1 MSKTHTE
8 LVPHI
13 EEITR
18 ALQNEIDS
26 HEIESEL
33 DTFVNTFGISLS
45 EAKRAIIKKLGGN
58 PQSLSRLRTYR
69 VSELQ
74 PGLSRVDI
82 NGRILSVMKR
92 TYERKGE
99 ERNLFSGILADG
111 TGKIEFTAWEDYGL
125 REGEACTFS
134 NCYTKPWHGR
144 TQLNLGRISEV
155 KKISDDVLPPAEEL
169 MKDTLITVDQLT
181 QMGGAPGARVNGL
194 VVGIRNGSGLVFRCP
209 ECNRVLLK
217 ENCMLHG
224 PNKGKPDLRIKGI
237 LDDGYGSLYFITNR
251 EVTEQIAGMDLEEC
265 MRIASERMDSKVVR
279 DIVAEKLEGKYVSAT
294 GDVFTDDY
302 RTSMLIQSLTPL
314 QSDVREEAIVML
326 KALEGCT

>member
-99 ERNLFSGILADG
+99 DRNLFSGILADG
-111 TGKIEFTAWEDYGL
+111 TGKIEFTAWEESPMPNIITLNCACYG
-125 REGEACTFS
+125 
-134 NCYTKPWHGR
+134 
-144 TQLNLGRISEV
+144 
-155 KKISDDVLPPAEEL
+155 
-169 MKDTLITVDQLT
+169 
-181 QMGGAPGARVNGL
+181 GGATVHAP
-194 VVGIRNGSGLVFRCP
+194 VFQT
-209 ECNRVLLK
+209 
-217 ENCMLHG
+217 G
-224 PNKGKPDLRIKGI
+224 
-237 LDDGYGSLYFITNR
+237 
-251 EVTEQIAGMDLEEC
+251 
-265 MRIASERMDSKVVR
+265 VR
-279 DIVAEKLEGKYVSAT
+279 AQVD
-294 GDVFTDDY
+294 
-302 RTSMLIQSLTPL
+302 
-314 QSDVREEAIVML
+314 
-326 KALEGCT
+326 